1 MFLVC
6 VFFSAQFFFGQE
18 LKPNLGAF
26 GIMLVFSIYCSL
38 MAPPKNAT
46 QTISKFIDNRVFGYS
61 K

>member
-26 GIMLVFSIYCSL
+26 GIESQIIINILITVKIYYFE
-38 MAPPKNAT
+38 PKL
-46 QTISKFIDNRVFGYS
+46 
-61 K
+61 